1 MDFLKYKMLSYCFR
15 GSSGLG
21 SSGWDHWLR
30 QVLTRIFYKQMILQ
44 IHSEPVL
51 GEPNVGGGGLW
62 TREDRQPHSETLK
75 MQEPWVP
82 VV

>member
-1 MDFLKYKMLSYCFR
+1 
-15 GSSGLG
+15 
-21 SSGWDHWLR
+21 
-30 QVLTRIFYKQMILQ
+30 MILQ

-51 GEPNVGGGGLW
+51 GEPNFGGGGLW